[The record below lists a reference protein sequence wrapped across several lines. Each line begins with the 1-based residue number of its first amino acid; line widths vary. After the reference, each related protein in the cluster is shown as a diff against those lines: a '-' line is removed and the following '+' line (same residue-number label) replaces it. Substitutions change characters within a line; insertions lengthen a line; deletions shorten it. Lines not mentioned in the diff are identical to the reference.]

1 MDIQFLGTGAG
12 QPSKARNVQSR
23 SETFWM
29 RLTKFGSLTVE
40 KERKIAF

>member
-12 QPSKARNVQSR
+12 QPSKPAMFSLALKLLDEIN
-23 SETFWM
+23 E
-29 RLTKFGSLTVE
+29 FGSLTVE